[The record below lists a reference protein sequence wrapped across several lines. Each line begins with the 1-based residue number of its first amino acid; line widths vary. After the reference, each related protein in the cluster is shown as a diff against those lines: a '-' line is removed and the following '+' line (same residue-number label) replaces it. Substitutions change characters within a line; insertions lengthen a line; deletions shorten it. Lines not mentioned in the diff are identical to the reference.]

1 MLAIEATGLT
11 KTFRK
16 RRSLSTVLFK
26 PWTPSLRVEALRGI
40 DLSVPFGTVFGLLG
54 PNGAGK
60 STLIKILT
68 SLISQTDGAVRV
80 NGFDTRSQGSRVR
93 ASVGIVPSGE
103 RSLYWRLTGR
113 ENLRFFSRLYD
124 LSSRQASSRI
134 PMLLDLLELG
144 SKADQPVLSYSS
156 GMRQKLAICRALLH
170 DPPILF
176 LDEPTRSLD
185 PSAAKRLRQ
194 FVIDRLHRETGKTVF
209 LATHNLAE
217 AETLCD
223 RLAVLQN
230 GKIVAEGSAGEICAQ
245 HQAGETYILTV
256 RSPRMIDEPGLE
268 SECLEPGL
276 YRLTLELSGR
286 EGALGD
292 HLERFIGMGVKI
304 ISCRRSEHPLQGVF
318 DRLREGEN
326 S

>member
-16 RRSLSTVLFK
+16 RRPLSTLLFK

-40 DLSVPFGTVFGLLG
+40 DLSVPFGTVYGLLG

-68 SLISQTDGAVRV
+68 SLISQSGGAVRV
-80 NGFDTRSQGSRVR
+80 NGFDTRSQGARVR

-113 ENLRFFSRLYD
+113 ENLRFFSRLYG
-124 LSSRQASSRI
+124 LSSGRASSRI
-134 PMLLDLLELG
+134 PELLDLLELG
-144 SKADQPVLSYSS
+144 PKADQPVLSYSS

-170 DPPILF
+170 DPSILF

-185 PSAAKRLRQ
+185 PSAGKRLRR
-194 FVIDRLHRETGKTVF
+194 FIIDRLHREGEKTVF

-217 AETLCD
+217 AETMCD
-223 RLAVLQN
+223 RLAILQN
-230 GKIVAEGSAGEICAQ
+230 GRIVAEGSAGEICAR
-245 HQAGETYILTV
+245 HRTGETYILTV
-256 RSPRMIDEPGLE
+256 RSPRRIEEPGLE
-268 SECLEPGL
+268 TEYLESGL
-276 YRLTLELSGR
+276 YRITLEVSGR

-292 HLERFIGMGVKI
+292 YLERFIGMGVKI
-304 ISCRRSEHPLQGVF
+304 ISCRRSEHPLQRVF

-326 S
+326 R